1 MLVHLGLLDKA
12 DTMTRCMKYAA
23 KHSQLDAMY
32 ACAFILLYGDGVS
45 KDKKKT
51 NFNFKFLADKGNVS
65 AMLNFAIKEFI
76 SDDIQC
82 EQSKILR
89 YLEKA
94 MNNGLCI
101 AREVYYNITRR
112 LNDS

>member
-1 MLVHLGLLDKA
+1 
-12 DTMTRCMKYAA
+12 MKYAA

-32 ACAFILLYGDGVS
+32 AYAFILLYGDGVS
-45 KDKKKT
+45 IDKKKT
-51 NFNFKFLADKGNVS
+51 YFNFKFLTDKENVS
-65 AMLNFAIKEFI
+65 AMFNFAIKEFI
-76 SDDIQC
+76 SDDIQW
-82 EQSKILR
+82 EQSKIFR

-101 AREVYYNITRR
+101 AREVYYNITER

>member
-1 MLVHLGLLDKA
+1 MQ
-12 DTMTRCMKYAA
+12 CMRT
-23 KHSQLDAMY
+23 HSFCFMEMEFQK
-32 ACAFILLYGDGVS
+32 I
-45 KDKKKT
+45 KRKT

-101 AREVYYNITRR
+101 AREVYYNITGR